1 MQVPKRKSEQNRLR
15 RDVGSVYLTAEGLA
29 RVQQELAELQ
39 RGLPAM
45 IQEVMRTKE
54 NGDLSENF
62 EYQDAKH
69 TLRQTHGKIASLKAR
84 VARAVVITKDV
95 KSSGMV
101 EVGSTVVLEIG
112 GSASG
117 GASNR
122 VTYEILGSHESDPTH
137 GRISDRSPLGAL
149 LLNRM
154 VGDVVTLTTKT
165 GSREYKI
172 LAIQ

>member
-15 RDVGSVYLTAEGLA
+15 RDVGSVYLTSEGLA

-39 RGLPAM
+39 RGLPLM

-69 TLRQTHGKIASLKAR
+69 TLRQMHGKVASLKAR
-84 VARAVVITKDV
+84 IARAVVITKDAHP
-95 KSSGMV
+95 SGMV
-101 EVGSTVVLEIG
+101 EVGSTVVLEMDG
-112 GSASG
+112 KQ
-117 GASNR
+117 

-137 GRISDRSPLGAL
+137 GRISDRSPLGAV

-154 VGDVVTLTTKT
+154 AGDVVTLTTKT

-172 LAIQ
+172 LSIQ

>member
-1 MQVPKRKSEQNRLR
+1 MQVPHRRSEQNRR
-15 RDVGSVYLTAEGLA
+15 RDTGSVYLTPEGLA
-29 RVQQELAELQ
+29 QLHLQ
-39 RGLPAM
+39 LTEIERGLPAM

-69 TLRQTHGKIASLKAR
+69 TLRQMHGKVASIKAR
-84 VARAVVITKDV
+84 IARAVIIKKDA
-95 KSSGMV
+95 SPSGMV
-101 EVGSTVVLEIG
+101 EVGSTVVLETN

-117 GASNR
+117 GAR
-122 VTYEILGSHESDPTH
+122 KRITYEILGSHESDPSH

-154 VGDVVTLTTKT
+154 AGDVVTLTTKT
-165 GSREYKI
+165 GSREYRI
-172 LAIQ
+172 IEIR